1 MPIGCHGLVFTGTFD
16 ARGLSEAVRRTRDA
30 GFDLLEIPLLVSP
43 RFRRRGGEE
52 SSRGVRPPAHREHG
66 AARGRRHQ
74 HRRRRRGGP
83 RTGRPGTCPG
93 NPRRPRLR
101 APVRCALRTAQEV
114 SRPGHASRTTCQP
127 GRHRPHRPAGRSPRY
142 HRLARGGQ
150 PVRTE
155 PLQHGRRGTGVH
167 RADRR
172 ELPQGAPRQL
182 PHEHRGVGHV
192 PARPR
197 SRARRTPRVRPH
209 R

>member
-16 ARGLSEAVRRTRDA
+16 AHGLSEAVRRTRDA
-30 GFDLLEIPLLVSP
+30 GFDLLEIPLLDP
-43 RFRRRGGEE
+43 
-52 SSRGVRPPAHREHG
+52 HG
-66 AARGRRHQ
+66 FDVEGARKALAGSDLQLTASMGLPEGADISTGDADEVARGQAVLERALEILADLGSEHLC
-74 HRRRRRGGP
+74 GVLY
-83 RTGRPGTCPG
+83 GR
-93 NPRRPRLR
+93 LKKY
-101 APVRCALRTAQEV
+101 
-114 SRPGHASRTTCQP
+114 PGHASRTTCQP